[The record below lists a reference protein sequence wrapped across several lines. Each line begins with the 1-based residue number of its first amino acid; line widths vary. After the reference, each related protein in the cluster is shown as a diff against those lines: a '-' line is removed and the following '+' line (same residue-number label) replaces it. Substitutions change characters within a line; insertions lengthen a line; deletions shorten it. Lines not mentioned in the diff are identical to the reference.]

1 VRCPFCGHLFE
12 VSRKAL
18 ILRCP
23 RCTSPLRLEDITV
36 SGNIRG
42 ERSTSGF
49 IRITGASI
57 MAGSVVCGR
66 FTNAGRFDGR
76 ALVHGPIELDGASL
90 TTGEIRGQSLRVFLG
105 ATLRAKALIAP
116 NVHRDRAGYK

>member
-1 VRCPFCGHLFE
+1 
-12 VSRKAL
+12 
-18 ILRCP
+18 
-23 RCTSPLRLEDITV
+23 LRLEDITL

-49 IRITGASI
+49 IRITNASV
-57 MAGSVVCGR
+57 MSGSVVCGR
-66 FTNAGRFDGR
+66 LNNAGRFDGR
-76 ALVHGPIELDGASL
+76 ALVHGPIELGGTSL
-90 TTGEIRGQSLRVFLG
+90 TTGEIKGQSLRVLLG